1 MTSSATRSIEIEA
14 PVEEV
19 FAFVADPRRQTQAMA
34 RALGRRVAVTDVATS
49 PEGVVTGWSWSTRFV
64 LPITYT
70 AKATR
75 EEHVANERIVNK
87 HHTVTKDTDT
97 ITFAPAPAGT
107 RLTWRAEL
115 SSPIP
120 FLEGVAI
127 RMAAKGRSYE
137 RQIDDTLAELKR
149 AIEAAHRGG
158 PAEPAP

>member
-1 MTSSATRSIEIEA
+1 M
-14 PVEEV
+14 
-19 FAFVADPRRQTQAMA
+19 
-34 RALGRRVAVTDVATS
+34 
-49 PEGVVTGWSWSTRFV
+49 

-70 AKATR
+70 AQATR
-75 EEHVANERIVNK
+75 EEHVVKERIVNR

-97 ITFAPAPAGT
+97 ITFAPTPTGT

-149 AIEAAHRGG
+149 AIEAAHRGR